1 MRLRLLL
8 TTLATTLLALPAV
21 AAAAPGVC
29 TYDAGTQIATY
40 EWPATASGVEVP
52 NVQRFGAGND
62 QIKVGLGSTAC
73 GAATVN
79 NTKEVRI
86 IGTPPPGSSVR
97 DDFAVVLA
105 NGVVAPG
112 SGTTGEVK
120 VTFVSPGRLIYVR
133 VTGSPNV
140 DHITA
145 GANGVNLNAD
155 EAADDVDVT
164 VTGAGSSMQVTGIGC
179 TDTGCTA
186 DGSGGNDV
194 LKTTGNDG
202 TGAAAPGSFAR
213 SSRVFGG
220 PGADTI
226 EVARYTAVLPGA
238 DADTVTGPGAQ
249 ADPFSGTTVDYRDT
263 PSGVTLDLQAPAP
276 QATGGSGNDTLVG
289 VQHVVG
295 TSQADTLRGDGNMN
309 RLTSEG
315 AAADLMEGRG
325 GADDLGGGLGNDTL
339 HGGPGNDELKG
350 NGGNDTLHG
359 EEDNDTLWGEIG
371 TDNPGNDTLVGGPG
385 DDAFIP
391 AVGDDTVDGG
401 PGTDELRFA
410 YVLPSAITFDLA
422 VTSKQNTGGGG
433 LKTVSAVENIS
444 GSPQTETFFGD
455 DGPNTI
461 HGGFG
466 GNDTLDGRGGND
478 TVRKFV
484 TGGVARG
491 GPGTDTV
498 SGSDGA
504 DVLEGGPGPDT
515 VSAGKGDDIL
525 RGPADGEKDTLF
537 CGEGVDTT
545 EHDEGLDTLNAC
557 ENGIGSVFVP
567 PPPAPIAET
576 PAAVATPEAP
586 VAPAATAPVPVPLP
600 ALSPA
605 QVIKLPAASKR
616 CSSRRTLTVNLVQ
629 PAGVTFTAA
638 KVTLKAGKKQ
648 LIRRLKP
655 KKAGKGLKVDVDL
668 RGLPKGRF
676 TVAIEVTTA
685 DGRTVKATRG
695 YRTCAPKRR

>member
-1 MRLRLLL
+1 MRFRLFL

-21 AAAAPGVC
+21 AAAAPGDC

-40 EWPATASGVEVP
+40 EWLTTHTGTTVP
-52 NVQRFGAGND
+52 NVQRFGAGNE
-62 QIKVGLGSTAC
+62 QITVGLSGSAC

-86 IGTPPPGSSVR
+86 VGTPPAASTR

-105 NGVVAPG
+105 NGVMAPG
-112 SGTTGEVK
+112 SGGTGEVK

-133 VTGSPNV
+133 VTGSSNA
-140 DHITA
+140 DHITV
-145 GANGVNLNAD
+145 GANGVNVNAD

-164 VTGAGSSMQVTGIGC
+164 VTGTGSMQVSGVGC
-179 TDTGCTA
+179 TDSVCTA

-194 LKTTGNDG
+194 LKTTGADG

-213 SSRVFGG
+213 SVRVFGG
-220 PGADTI
+220 AGTDTI

-238 DADTVTGPGAQ
+238 DNDTVTGVGAQ
-249 ADPFSGTTVDYRDT
+249 PDPFSGTTVDYRGT
-263 PSGVTLDLQAPAP
+263 PAGVTVDLQAG
-276 QATGGSGNDTLVG
+276 QATGGSGTDTLVG
-289 VQHVVG
+289 VQHVQG
-295 TSQADTLRGDGNMN
+295 TSQADTLRGDGNAN
-309 RLTSEG
+309 RLASEG
-315 AAADLMEGRG
+315 AGVDLMVGRG
-325 GADDLGGGLGNDTL
+325 GADELAGGSGADTLEGGTGNDDL
-339 HGGPGNDELKG
+339 RG
-350 NGGNDTLHG
+350 NGGGDTLRG

-371 TDNPGNDTLVGGPG
+371 TGSPGNDTLIGGPG
-385 DDAFIP
+385 DDAFVP
-391 AVGDDTVDGG
+391 AMGDDTVDGG
-401 PGTDELRFA
+401 TGTDELRFA
-410 YVLPSAITFDLA
+410 YVLAAPVTFDLA
-422 VTSKQNTGGGG
+422 VTSKQDTGGGG
-433 LKTVSAVENIS
+433 LKTVSAVENVS
-444 GSPQTETFFGD
+444 GSTQTDTFFGD

-466 GNDTLDGRGGND
+466 GIDTLDGRGGND

-484 TGGVARG
+484 GGGVARG
-491 GPGTDTV
+491 GAGADTV
-498 SGSDGA
+498 SGSDSA

-515 VSAGKGDDIL
+515 ISAGKGDDLL

-537 CGEGVDTT
+537 CGEGTDTT

-557 ENGIGSVFVP
+557 ENGTGSVFVP
-567 PPPAPIAET
+567 PPIAET
-576 PAAVATPEAP
+576 PAAVATPDAP
-586 VAPAATAPVPVPLP
+586 VASAAAPVPVTLP

-616 CSSRRTLTVNLVQ
+616 CSSRRTLTINLVQ

-676 TVAIEVTTA
+676 TVTIELTTA
-685 DGRTVKATRG
+685 DGRTVKASRA
-695 YRTCAPKRR
+695 YRTCTPKRR